1 MHRRIVYVIGNVVPT
16 MGKASRF
23 LPTLALFLAL
33 SILVG
38 SSSGSSSGLFFHHTI
53 EVEDAQSGK
62 RTVELDSQ
70 GHIYATFESRL
81 IKLDSEGSILQEHQF
96 ASEILA
102 SALSPDGSKLAVTT
116 RTSATG
122 LDSVYVLSTGDL
134 SVLVS
139 NDVTSTNANLLEW
152 SPNGANLYTNAPDNG
167 VLQLNK
173 DTLDIETSYVGNHTD
188 LMACLDVSATSGS
201 VLTADV
207 EGLVHLWN
215 NEGDVVQHEILLGST
230 IFDCQIG
237 DNDEYYS
244 VSTPNNGIR
253 KWTFSGSEL
262 KPIDL
267 DGVLRF
273 EFSPL
278 PNTLIVHTDASM
290 HQILAYDVLNE
301 QITDRIS
308 MFHTFDDYH
317 IEFDQNGA
325 MERIHTTSRVKHIVV
340 YENEVHHEGVG
351 ESGIDTDGDG
361 IPDSIDD
368 DDDGDGIEDNWDL
381 NCPDVGISCSLL
393 PDEDYIRN
401 IDIEVN
407 TTHFVVTQSFTLN
420 KEHSASIR
428 DLVRYSMDSDIKLS
442 AEEAELFS
450 NAICN
455 NMKPIDVAS
464 SLNSFISIEQYPLNF
479 SEMSCSVEEGL
490 VLYPSS
496 DRISHVRYAIDVVFE
511 YQPTT
516 TDGLV
521 VSIQN
526 HRFTS
531 TGSITEL
538 SPQHP
543 LSIHIHGEDITSQEY
558 VPWHIQENQVSFTLV
573 NKQVDSSTLDPNSIA
588 SSPILIA
595 LILLII
601 GALILAGVFFA
612 RRQSDKS
619 NYDIVLDEDED
630 DEEDED
636 YAYEDDDYYDDEDEF
651 SANDEGQD
659 DENDVEDDVPVRR
672 RVPPRRT
679 ASSKRVPIQPKEA
692 NEAKQLLQESSK
704 EVVRKRRARQSEH
717 DTVRTKRRKLSDQRP
732 VDTEPR
738 RRRAVKKNPQSE
750 ADMDETL
757 RKFVSESP
765 EE

>member
-1 MHRRIVYVIGNVVPT
+1 MGNT
-16 MGKASRF
+16 SRL

-33 SILVG
+33 TILVG

-53 EVEDAQSGK
+53 EAEDAQPGT
-62 RTVELDSQ
+62 RTIELDSQ
-70 GHIYATFESRL
+70 GNIYATFKSIL
-81 IKLDSEGSILQEHQF
+81 IKYDSEGLILEDHQF

-102 SALSPDGSKLAVTT
+102 TALSPDGSKLAVTT
-116 RTSATG
+116 RTSTTG
-122 LDSVYVLSTGDL
+122 TDSVYVLSTGDL

-139 NDVTSTNANLLEW
+139 NDATSTNANLLEW

-173 DTLDIETSYVGNHTD
+173 DTLDIETSYVGNHTN
-188 LMACLDVSATSGS
+188 LMACIDVSVTSGS

-230 IFDCQIG
+230 ILDCQIG

-253 KWTFSGSEL
+253 KWTFTGSEL

-267 DGVLRF
+267 SGVLRY
-273 EFSPL
+273 EYSPL
-278 PNTLIVHTDASM
+278 PNTLIVHTDVSM
-290 HQILAYDVLNE
+290 HQIHAYDVANE
-301 QITDRIS
+301 KITDTIS

-317 IEFDQNGA
+317 IDFDQNGA

-340 YENEVHHEGVG
+340 YDNEVHHDGIG

-361 IPDSIDD
+361 VPDSIDD

-381 NCPDVGISCSLL
+381 NCPDIGISCSLL

-407 TTHFVVTQSFTLN
+407 STHLVVTQFFTLN
-420 KEHSASIR
+420 KLHSASIR
-428 DLVRYSMDSDIKLS
+428 DLARYSTDSDIKLS

-450 NAICN
+450 DAICN
-455 NMKPIDVAS
+455 NMNAIDVSS
-464 SLNSFISIEQYPLNF
+464 SLKSHISVEQYSLNF
-479 SEMSCSVEEGL
+479 SEMSCSVEEGM

-496 DRISHVRYAIDVVFE
+496 DRISHIRYAIDVVFE

-521 VSIQN
+521 VIIQN
-526 HRFTS
+526 HRFMS

-558 VPWHIQENQVSFTLV
+558 GPWHIQENQVSFTLAD
-573 NKQVDSSTLDPNSIA
+573 KQIDSSTLDPGSIA
-588 SSPILIA
+588 SSPIIIA
-595 LILLII
+595 LILLSV
-601 GALILAGVFFA
+601 GVLISAGVFFA
-612 RRQSDKS
+612 RRQSEQS

-630 DEEDED
+630 EEEDED
-636 YAYEDDDYYDDEDEF
+636 YAYDDEDEYYDDEDEF
-651 SANDEGQD
+651 SANDDDQD
-659 DENDVEDDVPVRR
+659 DEDDVEDDAPVRR
-672 RVPPRRT
+672 QVPPRRRT
-679 ASSKRVPIQPKEA
+679 ASSKRVPVRPNVA
-692 NEAKQLLQESSK
+692 NEAKQLLQESSN

-717 DTVRTKRRKLSDQRP
+717 DTVRTKRRKLSDQQP
-732 VDTEPR
+732 VDAEPR
-738 RRRAVKKNPQSE
+738 RRRAVKKDPQSE
-750 ADMDETL
+750 DDMDETL